1 MRTISVSSI
10 FCNTFSSLFETLL
23 WFEDYS
29 ITLPSALVG
38 GVWKARLFIMLC
50 LDGSELFCHCSQ
62 KNVLS
67 CVKHKWDIKLLC
79 VITELT
85 SSTFLFS
92 DTTRYLFYNTLNV
105 PVQKGGKDM
114 YCFLERLKN
123 SDLYILIQKL
133 LWCTLECLSAY
144 TSVCSL
150 GEWNFKIFHFQLF
163 FAMSAH
169 GWSSYSQLSL
179 IILCFETFS
188 LASLHNIHYRLL

>member
-1 MRTISVSSI
+1 MGQSCSVTVPRRMCRVVWSTSETSN
-10 FCNTFSSLFETLL
+10 CYVWSL
-23 WFEDYS
+23 
-29 ITLPSALVG
+29 
-38 GVWKARLFIMLC
+38 
-50 LDGSELFCHCSQ
+50 
-62 KNVLS
+62 N
-67 CVKHKWDIKLLC
+67 
-79 VITELT
+79 LT

-92 DTTRYLFYNTLNV
+92 DAIRYLFYNTLNV

-133 LWCTLECLSAY
+133 LWYTLECLSVY

-163 FAMSAH
+163 FAISAR

-179 IILCFETFS
+179 IIFCFETFS